1 NGGAAPGGIA
11 VLDGARAVLVERFRA
26 IAGGEPRDMPPIPE
40 HAPAISRLLVDD
52 LGYLW
57 ALVHGGPDEMEGDV
71 FDDHGRFLGTVT
83 TPEMRVM
90 HIGERSIAGVVSDE
104 LGVQH
109 VPVVPLQRP

>member
-1 NGGAAPGGIA
+1 
-11 VLDGARAVLVERFRA
+11 
-26 IAGGEPRDMPPIPE
+26 MPPIPE

-57 ALVHGGPDEMEGDV
+57 ALVHGGPDEMEWDV

-90 HIGERSIAGVVSDE
+90 HIGERSIARSEEHTSE
-104 LGVQH
+104 LQSRENLVCRLLLEKKKDRYKSVQH
-109 VPVVPLQRP
+109 AVK